1 MTARVGITGIL
12 AVSLL
17 ASSLAFAEVNMNEG
31 KWEITVKT
39 EMPGMPAQIPP
50 MKHTQCITKKEAVPH
65 PSEQSKDCKITDVK
79 ISGNTVTWAI
89 QCQGKENSMSGSGRV
104 TYKNDSFDGVVDM
117 AANVPGQGSMKMHQ
131 VMSGKRLGEC
141 K

>member
-1 MTARVGITGIL
+1 KITIAGIL
-12 AVSLL
+12 TVSLL
-17 ASSLAFAEVNMNEG
+17 ASSLAFAELTMNEG

-50 MKHTQCITKKEAVPH
+50 MKHIQCITKKDAVPH
-65 PSEQSKDCKITDVK
+65 PSEQNKDCKITNVK
-79 ISGNTVTWAI
+79 ISGNTVSWAI
-89 QCQGKENSMSGSGRV
+89 QCQGKENSMSGSGKV

-117 AANVPGQGSMKMHQ
+117 SANVPGQGSMKIHQ
-131 VMSGKRLGEC
+131 KMNGKRLGAC